1 MAVLLMTTHVIG
13 NGGQITLSGTGYNT
27 YDACPAQNVSNFMPT
42 GATLGNLDAVN
53 NTIWGVGC
61 DQDLRQDFV
70 PVLTKLEF
78 IVWNVMEDNFTG
90 SYICV
95 DSVFHTL
102 LGTGAGG
109 NFANPGNFNFSTLK
123 TQDAQYQV
131 VGGVSSVC
139 PAQTTNVGLLTI
151 ERYACLDWRR
161 HRKRPGHRQYRLRGR
176 VDSRLHLLGSAR
188 RSPIK
193 NRPLLVPSGGSNLTR
208 RVRAVSVH

>member
-1 MAVLLMTTHVIG
+1 M
-13 NGGQITLSGTGYNT
+13 GQGMGP

-42 GATLGNLDAVN
+42 GARLGNLDAVN

-78 IVWNVMEDNFTG
+78 IVWNVLEDNFTG

-109 NFANPGNFNFSTLK
+109 NFANPGNFNF
-123 TQDAQYQV
+123 
-131 VGGVSSVC
+131 
-139 PAQTTNVGLLTI
+139 
-151 ERYACLDWRR
+151 
-161 HRKRPGHRQYRLRGR
+161 
-176 VDSRLHLLGSAR
+176 
-188 RSPIK
+188 
-193 NRPLLVPSGGSNLTR
+193 
-208 RVRAVSVH
+208 